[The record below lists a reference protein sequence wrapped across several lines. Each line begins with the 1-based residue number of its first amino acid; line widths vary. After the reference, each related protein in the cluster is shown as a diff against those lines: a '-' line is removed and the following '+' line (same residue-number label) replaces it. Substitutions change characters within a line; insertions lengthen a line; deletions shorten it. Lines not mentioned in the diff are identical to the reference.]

1 MMLSDFVEVGERLG
15 DGFVTPNCFPELA
28 QIGVSEGHACRRGV
42 VCTPRGLWGREPG
55 VWGNHTS
62 HRLRT
67 WTVNPRGPGAGE
79 ARGRDCKYY
88 SNKKSARSGNNRA
101 PNVVSFLSFGE
112 GEGNCHLAGFLALA
126 PGCPVGDAHTG
137 CCNPVATL
145 KVKSFSVPCVVRGQ

>member
-1 MMLSDFVEVGERLG
+1 MLSDFVEVGERLG
-15 DGFVTPNCFPELA
+15 DGFVTPNCFPESA

-42 VCTPRGLWGREPG
+42 VCTPRGLWGREPA

-88 SNKKSARSGNNRA
+88 SNKKAQGQETTKRQTWFPLCPSEKGKGIAISLA
-101 PNVVSFLSFGE
+101 SWPL
-112 GEGNCHLAGFLALA
+112 HLAA
-126 PGCPVGDAHTG
+126 PLEMLTQDAAIRW
-137 CCNPVATL
+137 P
-145 KVKSFSVPCVVRGQ
+145 R